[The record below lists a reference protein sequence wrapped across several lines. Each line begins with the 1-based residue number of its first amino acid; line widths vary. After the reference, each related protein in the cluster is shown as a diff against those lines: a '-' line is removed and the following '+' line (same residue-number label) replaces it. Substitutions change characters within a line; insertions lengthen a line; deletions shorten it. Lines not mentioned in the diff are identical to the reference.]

1 MIVVRVFGVEA
12 TISAMTNAIARAD
25 SGSIYVGSD
34 SPYARRIELG
44 FTGHDS
50 LGRYYDQAPRP
61 YLLPAFLGVEQVIPA
76 MIMTPFMMGGTAMEG
91 LREGADAM
99 AEIAQ
104 MLVAVD
110 TGELRDSI
118 VVGDV

>member
-1 MIVVRVFGVEA
+1 
-12 TISAMTNAIARAD
+12 
-25 SGSIYVGSD
+25 
-34 SPYARRIELG
+34 
-44 FTGHDS
+44 
-50 LGRYYDQAPRP
+50 
-61 YLLPAFLGVEQVIPA
+61 
-76 MIMTPFMMGGTAMEG
+76 MEG

>member
-12 TISAMTNAIARAD
+12 TISAMTNAIARAN

-34 SPYARRIELG
+34 NPYARRIELG
-44 FTGHDS
+44 FTGYDS

-76 MIMTPFMMGGTAMEG
+76 MIMTTFMMGGTAMDG

-118 VVGDV
+118 VVGEA